1 MDFFAREEQTRR
13 TSRVLVGAFLL
24 AFVLCALATT
34 FALAIAFRWANP
46 NALYVGNGSWPQW
59 VAANL
64 SFVGWAMAV
73 TLTIMALASL
83 YRSASLAGGGADVA
97 RMMKA
102 TQLTNGGA
110 DAAQQR
116 LVNVVEEM
124 ALASGVAVPEI
135 FVLEHEAG
143 INAFAAGT
151 THANAAICVTRGA
164 LERLDRAE
172 LQGVIAH
179 EFSHVLNGDMRL
191 NQQLIGLSFGILALS
206 LAGRFILRGLTY
218 ARPSRGNGK
227 DNSPLAIAMVIGIA
241 LVVIGW
247 IGVFLSRLIKAGVSR
262 QREALADASAVQF
275 TREPQG
281 LAGALKKIAAYGA
294 RIQYAET
301 EEVAH
306 MLFERSSGAFTGW
319 FATHPPLLERI
330 KALDP
335 TFDPRDLPKE
345 EPLPG
350 PGAAVAAERA
360 IAAARAEGGFDLAA
374 KTAAAV
380 SSALAAMPP
389 SSDPVRERAGQIVAP
404 AVGGAMRDA
413 IPDEIQQAARAQ
425 DSSLLLM
432 TALAVAPDAATRDR
446 QFALLES
453 QLGKARELECR
464 HLYEALGQIDRRL
477 RLTIVALALP
487 TLKRRP
493 AEQIRYLLDLLGK
506 IAALEVEPRLFDYV
520 LIHVLA
526 AYLRAQPT
534 AGGVA
539 RRPAA
544 TKDALRDAVRALLA
558 TVAAFG
564 NADASAARAAYA
576 AGLAAVEYS
585 DAGEVPRFESS
596 AETRNLA
603 KLDEALVSLSGLR
616 PDAKLKLL
624 RGVLAT
630 IRADGKIELDEQEL
644 FRAIAATLDCPLPP
658 GFAL

>member
-1 MDFFAREEQTRR
+1 VDFFAREEQTRR

-24 AFVLCALATT
+24 AFGLCALATT
-34 FALAIAFRWANP
+34 FALALAIRWANP
-46 NALYVGNGSWPQW
+46 SALYVGAGSWPEW
-59 VAANL
+59 LAANL
-64 SFVGWAMAV
+64 SFVGWAMGV
-73 TLTIMALASL
+73 TLAIMALASL
-83 YRSASLAGGGADVA
+83 YRTASLAGGGADVA
-97 RMMKA
+97 RMMSA
-102 TQLTNGGA
+102 TQVTGGGA
-110 DAAQQR
+110 DALQQR

-151 THANAAICVTRGA
+151 TRANAAICVTRGA

-206 LAGRFILRGLTY
+206 LAGRFILRGLGY
-218 ARPSRGNGK
+218 ARSNRRDGNA
-227 DNSPLAIAMVIGIA
+227 LAIAVVIGIA

-247 IGVFLSRLIKAGVSR
+247 IGVLSSRLIKAAVSR
-262 QREALADASAVQF
+262 QRETLADASAVQF

-306 MLFERSSGAFTGW
+306 MLFERGSGALGGW

-335 TFDPRDLPKE
+335 TFDPRDLPKP

-380 SSALAAMPP
+380 STALAAMPP

-432 TALAVAPDAATRDR
+432 AALAVAPDPPVRDR
-446 QFALLES
+446 QFVLLES
-453 QLGKARELECR
+453 QLGQERALECR
-464 HLYEALGQIDRRL
+464 HLYEALGQVDRRL
-477 RLTIVALALP
+477 RLTVVALALP
-487 TLKRRP
+487 ALKHRP
-493 AEQIRYLLDLLGK
+493 VEQMRYLLDLVGK

-534 AGGVA
+534 VA
-539 RRPAA
+539 AQAPQPAP
-544 TKDALRDAVRALLA
+544 TKSAQRDAVRALLA
-558 TVAAFG
+558 AVAAFG
-564 NADASAARAAYA
+564 NADASAARAAYTS
-576 AGLAAVEYS
+576 GLAAIEWP
-585 DAGEVPRFESS
+585 DAGDMPPFESPS
-596 AETRNLA
+596 ETRNLA
-603 KLDEALVSLSGLR
+603 KLDEALAALAGLR

-630 IRADGKIELDEQEL
+630 IRADGKVELDEQEL

>member
-1 MDFFAREEQTRR
+1 VDFFARQEQTRR
-13 TSRVLVGAFLL
+13 TSRVLVAAFLL
-24 AFVLCALATT
+24 AFVVCALATT
-34 FALAIAFRWANP
+34 FALSLALRYANP
-46 NALYVGNGSWPQW
+46 NALYGSGSWSGW
-59 VAANL
+59 IAANL
-64 SFVGWAMAV
+64 GVVGCAMAV
-73 TLTIMALASL
+73 TLAIMALASV
-83 YRSASLAGGGADVA
+83 YRAASLAGGGADVA
-97 RMMKA
+97 RMMSA
-102 TQLTNGGA
+102 TQVTGGGA
-110 DAAQQR
+110 DPLQQR

-206 LAGRFILRGLTY
+206 LAGRFILRGLRY
-218 ARPSRGNGK
+218 SRPSRGK
-227 DNSPLAIAMVIGIA
+227 DNSALAVAVVIGIA

-247 IGVFLSRLIKAGVSR
+247 IGVFLSRLIKAAVSR

-306 MLFERSSGAFTGW
+306 MLFERGSGAFGGW
-319 FATHPPLLERI
+319 FATHPPLIERI

-335 TFDPRDLPKE
+335 SFDPRDLPKPV
-345 EPLPG
+345 PLPG

-360 IAAARAEGGFDLAA
+360 IAAARAEGGFDAA
-374 KTAAAV
+374 ARTAAAV
-380 SSALAAMPP
+380 SGALAGMPS

-404 AVGGAMRDA
+404 GVGGALRAA
-413 IPDEIQQAARAQ
+413 IPEEIQEAARAQ
-425 DSSLLLM
+425 DSSLLLVA
-432 TALAVAPDAATRDR
+432 ALAVAPDAPARDR
-446 QFALLES
+446 QFAVLEQ
-453 QLGKARELECR
+453 QLGGVRKDECR
-464 HLYEALGQIDRRL
+464 RLYDLLGQVDRRL

-487 TLKRRP
+487 ALKRRP

-506 IAALEVEPRLFDYV
+506 LAALEVEPRLFDYV

-534 AGGVA
+534 AAG
-539 RRPAA
+539 PAPRA
-544 TKDALRDAVRALLA
+544 ALTKTALRDAVRSLLA

-576 AGLAAVEYS
+576 AGLTAIGWP
-585 DAGEVPRFESS
+585 DAGDAPSFESPS
-596 AETRNLA
+596 ATRDLA
-603 KLDEALVSLSGLR
+603 KLDGALAALAGLR
-616 PDAKLKLL
+616 SEPKLKLL

>member
-1 MDFFAREEQTRR
+1 MDFFARQEQTRR
-13 TSRVLVGAFLL
+13 TSRVLVGAFLV
-24 AFVLCALATT
+24 AFLLCALATT
-34 FALAIAFRWANP
+34 FALSLALRYANP
-46 NALYVGNGSWPQW
+46 NALYVGAGSWSGW
-59 VAANL
+59 IAANL
-64 SFVGWAMAV
+64 GVLGWAMAV
-73 TLTIMALASL
+73 TLAIMALASL
-83 YRSASLAGGGADVA
+83 YRTASLAGGGGDVA
-97 RMMKA
+97 RMMSA
-102 TQLTNGGA
+102 TQVTGGGA
-110 DAAQQR
+110 DPLQQR

-218 ARPSRGNGK
+218 ARPNRKEGNA
-227 DNSPLAIAMVIGIA
+227 LAIAMVAGVA
-241 LVVIGW
+241 LVIIGW
-247 IGVFLSRLIKAGVSR
+247 IGVLLSRLIKAAVSR

-306 MLFERSSGAFTGW
+306 MLFERASGAFGGW
-319 FATHPPLLERI
+319 FATHPPLIERI
-330 KALDP
+330 QALDP
-335 TFDPRDLPKE
+335 AFDPRDLPKP

-350 PGAAVAAERA
+350 PGATVAAERA
-360 IAAARAEGGFDLAA
+360 IAAARAEGGFDAA
-374 KTAAAV
+374 ARTAAAV
-380 SSALAAMPP
+380 SAALAAMPS
-389 SSDPVRERAGQIVAP
+389 SSDPIRERAGQIIAP
-404 AVGGAMRDA
+404 EFGGALRDA
-413 IPDEIQQAARAQ
+413 IPEEIQEAARAQ
-425 DSSLLLM
+425 DSSLLLVA
-432 TALAVAPDAATRDR
+432 ALAVAPDALVRDR
-446 QFALLES
+446 QLALLDS
-453 QLGKARELECR
+453 QLGKAHGLECR
-464 HLYEALGQIDRRL
+464 RLYEALSRVDRRL
-477 RLTIVALALP
+477 RLTIVELALP
-487 TLKRRP
+487 ALKRRP

-506 IAALEVEPRLFDYV
+506 LAALEVEPRLFDYV

-526 AYLRAQPT
+526 AYLRAQPS
-534 AGGVA
+534 
-539 RRPAA
+539 AA
-544 TKDALRDAVRALLA
+544 AAAPRGAPTKDALRDAVRSLLA

-564 NADASAARAAYA
+564 NADAAAARAAYA
-576 AGLAAVEYS
+576 AGLAAIGWS
-585 DAGEVPRFESS
+585 DAGDAPSFESPS
-596 AETRNLA
+596 ATRDLA
-603 KLDEALVSLSGLR
+603 KLDAALTALVGLR
-616 PDAKLKLL
+616 PAPKLKLL

-630 IRADGKIELDEQEL
+630 IRADGKVELDEQEL

>member
-1 MDFFAREEQTRR
+1 VDFFARQEQTRR

-24 AFVLCALATT
+24 AFLICALATT
-34 FALAIAFRWANP
+34 VALSLALRYANA
-46 NALYVGNGSWPQW
+46 NALYYGAGGWSGWI
-59 VAANL
+59 AANL
-64 SFVGWAMAV
+64 GVLGWALGL
-73 TLTIMALASL
+73 TLTIMVLASL
-83 YRSASLAGGGADVA
+83 YRTASLASGGADVA
-97 RMMKA
+97 RMMSA
-102 TQLTNGGA
+102 TQITGGGA
-110 DAAQQR
+110 DASQQR

-206 LAGRFILRGLTY
+206 LAGRFILRGLRYTR
-218 ARPSRGNGK
+218 ANRKEGNA
-227 DNSPLAIAMVIGIA
+227 LAIAAAVGIA
-241 LVVIGW
+241 LVIIGW
-247 IGVFLSRLIKAGVSR
+247 IGVFLSRLIKAAVSR

-306 MLFERSSGAFTGW
+306 MLFARGSGAFGGW
-319 FATHPPLLERI
+319 FATHPPLIERI

-335 TFDPRDLPKE
+335 SFDPRDLPKA

-350 PGAAVAAERA
+350 PGAAVAAQRA
-360 IAAARAEGGFDLAA
+360 IAAARAEGGFEAA
-374 KTAAAV
+374 ARTAAAV
-380 SSALAAMPP
+380 GAALAAMPT
-389 SSDPVRERAGQIVAP
+389 SSDPVRERAGQIAAP
-404 AVGGAMRDA
+404 EVGGALREA
-413 IPDEIQQAARAQ
+413 IPGPIQEAARSQ
-425 DSSLLLM
+425 DSSLQLVA
-432 TALAVAPDAATRDR
+432 ALAVAPDQPTRDR

-453 QLGKARELECR
+453 QLGKARALECR
-464 HLYEALGQIDRRL
+464 TLYEALGQVDRRL

-487 TLKRRP
+487 ALKRRP

-506 IAALEVEPRLFDYV
+506 IAALESEPRLFDWV

-526 AYLRAQPT
+526 SYLRAPA
-534 AGGVA
+534 AGLAPRA
-539 RRPAA
+539 RA
-544 TKDALRDAVRALLA
+544 TKDGLRDAVRTLLA
-558 TVAAFG
+558 TVASFG
-564 NADASAARAAYA
+564 NADASAARAAYTS
-576 AGLAAVEYS
+576 GLAAIGWR
-585 DAGEVPRFESS
+585 DAGEVPAFESPS
-596 AETRNLA
+596 SIRNFA
-603 KLDEALVSLSGLR
+603 KLDEALGALAALR
-616 PDAKLKLL
+616 AEPKLKLL

-630 IRADGKIELDEQEL
+630 IRADGKVELDEQEL

>member
-1 MDFFAREEQTRR
+1 VDFFARQEQTRR
-13 TSRVLVGAFLL
+13 TSRLLVGAFLL
-24 AFVLCALATT
+24 AFVVCALATT
-34 FALAIAFRWANP
+34 FALSLALRWANP
-46 NALYVGNGSWPQW
+46 NALYVGPGSWSGW
-59 VAANL
+59 IAANL
-64 SFVGWAMAV
+64 GVVGWAMAV
-73 TLTIMALASL
+73 TLAIMVLASV
-83 YRSASLAGGGADVA
+83 YRTASLAGGGGDVA

-102 TQLTNGGA
+102 TQVTGGGA
-110 DAAQQR
+110 DALQQR

-206 LAGRFILRGLTY
+206 LAGRFILRGLRY
-218 ARPSRGNGK
+218 ARPNRKEGNA
-227 DNSPLAIAMVIGIA
+227 LAIAMVVGIA
-241 LVVIGW
+241 LLIIGW
-247 IGVFLSRLIKAGVSR
+247 IGVFLSRVIKAAVSR

-275 TREPQG
+275 TREPEG

-294 RIQYAET
+294 RIHYAET

-306 MLFERSSGAFTGW
+306 MLFERGSGAFGGW
-319 FATHPPLLERI
+319 FATHPPLIERI

-335 TFDPRDLPKE
+335 SFDPRELPKP

-360 IAAARAEGGFDLAA
+360 IAAARAEGGFDAA
-374 KTAAAV
+374 ARTAAAV
-380 SSALAAMPP
+380 SAALATMP
-389 SSDPVRERAGQIVAP
+389 SSDDPVRERAGQIVAP
-404 AVGGAMRDA
+404 AVGGALRDA
-413 IPDEIQQAARAQ
+413 IPAEIQEAARAQ
-425 DSSLLLM
+425 DSSLLLVA
-432 TALAVAPDAATRDR
+432 ALAVAPDAPARDR
-446 QFALLES
+446 QLALLDS
-453 QLGKARELECR
+453 QLGKAHGLECR
-464 HLYEALGQIDRRL
+464 RLYEALSRVDRRL
-477 RLTIVALALP
+477 RLTTVALALP
-487 TLKRRP
+487 ALKRRP

-506 IAALEVEPRLFDYV
+506 LAALEDEPQLFDYV
-520 LIHVLA
+520 LTRVLA

-534 AGGVA
+534 AAQSAPRALSKSG
-539 RRPAA
+539 
-544 TKDALRDAVRALLA
+544 LRDAVRSLLA

-564 NADASAARAAYA
+564 NADAASARAAYA
-576 AGLAAVEYS
+576 AGLAAVGWS
-585 DAGEVPRFESS
+585 DAGDAPSFES
-596 AETRNLA
+596 APDTRNLA
-603 KLDEALVSLSGLR
+603 KLDDALAALSGL
-616 PDAKLKLL
+616 PPKPKLKLL

-630 IRADGKIELDEQEL
+630 IRADGKVELDEQEL

>member
-1 MDFFAREEQTRR
+1 VDFFARQEQTRR

-24 AFVLCALATT
+24 AFVVCALATT
-34 FALAIAFRWANP
+34 FALGVALRWANP
-46 NALYVGNGSWPQW
+46 NALYVGAGSTSGWI
-59 VAANL
+59 AANL
-64 SFVGWAMAV
+64 GVLASAMAV
-73 TLTIMALASL
+73 TLAIMALASL
-83 YRSASLAGGGADVA
+83 YRTASLAGGGADVA
-97 RMMKA
+97 RMMSA
-102 TQLTNGGA
+102 TQVTGGGA
-110 DAAQQR
+110 DPSQQR

-135 FVLEHEAG
+135 FVLEHESG

-206 LAGRFILRGLTY
+206 LAGRFILRGLRY
-218 ARPSRGNGK
+218 ARPTRSK
-227 DNSPLAIAMVIGIA
+227 DNSPLAIAVVVGIA

-247 IGVFLSRLIKAGVSR
+247 IGVFLSRLIKAAVSR

-306 MLFERSSGAFTGW
+306 MLFERGSGAFEGL
-319 FATHPPLLERI
+319 FATHPPLIERI

-335 TFDPRDLPKE
+335 SFDPRDLPKP

-360 IAAARAEGGFDLAA
+360 IAAARAEGGFDAA
-374 KTAAAV
+374 ARTAAAV
-380 SSALAAMPP
+380 SAALAAMPS

-404 AVGGAMRDA
+404 AVGGALRDA
-413 IPDEIQQAARAQ
+413 IPAEIQEAARAQ
-425 DSSLLLM
+425 DSSLRLV
-432 TALAVAPDAATRDR
+432 TALAVAPDAPTRDR

-453 QLGKARELECR
+453 QLGKTRAGECR
-464 HLYEALGQIDRRL
+464 ALYEALSGVDRRF

-487 TLKRRP
+487 ALKRRP
-493 AEQIRYLLDLLGK
+493 PEQIQYLLDLLGK
-506 IAALEVEPRLFDYV
+506 VAALEAEPRLFDYV
-520 LIHVLA
+520 LIHLLS
-526 AYLRAQPT
+526 AYLRAQPAA
-534 AGGVA
+534 AGPA
-539 RRPAA
+539 RPAA
-544 TKDALRDAVRALLA
+544 TKDALRDAVRTLLA
-558 TVAAFG
+558 TVASFG
-564 NADASAARAAYA
+564 NADESAARAAYG
-576 AGLAAVEYS
+576 AGLAAIGS
-585 DAGEVPRFESS
+585 SGDVPAFESP
-596 AETRNLA
+596 TRDLA
-603 KLDEALVSLSGLR
+603 RLDEALASLSGLQ
-616 PDAKLKLL
+616 PALKLQLL

-630 IRADGKIELDEQEL
+630 IRADGKVELDEQEL

>member
-1 MDFFAREEQTRR
+1 VDFFARQEQTRR

-34 FALAIAFRWANP
+34 FALSLALRYANP
-46 NALYVGNGSWPQW
+46 DALYVGTGSWSGW
-59 VAANL
+59 IAANL
-64 SFVGWAMAV
+64 GVVGWAMAV
-73 TLTIMALASL
+73 TLAIMVFASV
-83 YRSASLAGGGADVA
+83 YRTASLAGGGADVA
-97 RMMKA
+97 RMMSA
-102 TQLTNGGA
+102 TQVTGGGG
-110 DAAQQR
+110 DASQQR

-124 ALASGVAVPEI
+124 ALASGIAVPEI

-206 LAGRFILRGLTY
+206 LAGRFILRGLRY
-218 ARPSRGNGK
+218 ARPNRK
-227 DNSPLAIAMVIGIA
+227 DGSALAIAVVVGIA
-241 LVVIGW
+241 LVIIGW
-247 IGVFLSRLIKAGVSR
+247 IGVFLSRLIKAAVSR

-294 RIQYAET
+294 RIEYAET
-301 EEVAH
+301 EEVSH
-306 MLFERSSGAFTGW
+306 MLFAHGSGAFGGW
-319 FATHPPLLERI
+319 FATHPPLIERI

-335 TFDPRDLPKE
+335 SFDPRDLPKP

-360 IAAARAEGGFDLAA
+360 IAAARAEGGFDAA
-374 KTAAAV
+374 ARTAAAV
-380 SSALAAMPP
+380 SAALASMPS
-389 SSDPVRERAGQIVAP
+389 SSDPVRERAGQIVVP
-404 AVGGAMRDA
+404 AVGSALREA
-413 IPDEIQQAARAQ
+413 IPEEIQEAARAQ
-425 DSSLLLM
+425 DSSLGLVA
-432 TALAVAPDAATRDR
+432 ALAVAPDAPTRDR
-446 QFALLES
+446 QLALLES
-453 QLGKARELECR
+453 QLGKTRAGECR
-464 HLYEALGQIDRRL
+464 TLYEALSQVDRRF

-487 TLKRRP
+487 ALKRRP
-493 AEQIRYLLDLLGK
+493 PEQIRYLLDLLGK
-506 IAALEVEPRLFDYV
+506 IAALEAEPRLFDYV
-520 LIHVLA
+520 LIHVLS

-534 AGGVA
+534 AAGPA
-539 RRPAA
+539 RRVA
-544 TKDALRDAVRALLA
+544 TQDSIRDAVRTLLA
-558 TVAAFG
+558 TVASFG

-576 AGLAAVEYS
+576 AGVAALDS
-585 DAGEVPRFESS
+585 PDAGDAPPFESP
-596 AETRNLA
+596 TRDLA
-603 KLDEALVSLSGLR
+603 KLDEALAALSGLQ
-616 PDAKLKLL
+616 PAPKLKLL

-630 IRADGKIELDEQEL
+630 IRADGKVELDEQEL